1 MDNFRRYF
9 SETEGTGLTLSAY
22 RLVKTA
28 AAQVFRISIRYND
41 ANIQDTNN
49 IELDYIRYDL
59 NGNASLD
66 GSGIYVSL
74 TRNESSN
81 VYTATLNVT
90 YNGETASVTIIQSAD
105 AISETQTY
113 RYALNIT
120 DYSYNVYN
128 KNYTESFGFTIYPTI
143 SGEKGTCV
151 VNTYYSGRK
160 EEIYTK
166 TGEFSNVETIPFDVN
181 INKDG
186 SRYQLSYVVDRSAN
200 GYSLYVDGKTIKP
213 AFGTRAN
220 GNAYV
225 RIPQGTQTC
234 VGDVYSS
241 TDSIDMI
248 FTVSSGDWY
257 VAGNNRKVYNVSFS
271 CQTPST
277 SGIAI
282 GQDVFIS

>member
-1 MDNFRRYF
+1 M
-9 SETEGTGLTLSAY
+9 
-22 RLVKTA
+22 
-28 AAQVFRISIRYND
+28 FRISIRYND
-41 ANIQDTNN
+41 ADIQDTNN
-49 IELDYIRYDL
+49 IELDYIEYDL

-128 KNYTESFGFTIYPTI
+128 NNYPESFGFTIYPTI
-143 SGEKGTCV
+143 SGEKGRCV

-186 SRYQLSYVVDRSAN
+186 SRYWLSYVVDRSAN
-200 GYSLYVDGKTIKP
+200 G
-213 AFGTRAN
+213 
-220 GNAYV
+220 
-225 RIPQGTQTC
+225 
-234 VGDVYSS
+234 
-241 TDSIDMI
+241 
-248 FTVSSGDWY
+248 
-257 VAGNNRKVYNVSFS
+257 
-271 CQTPST
+271 
-277 SGIAI
+277 
-282 GQDVFIS
+282 